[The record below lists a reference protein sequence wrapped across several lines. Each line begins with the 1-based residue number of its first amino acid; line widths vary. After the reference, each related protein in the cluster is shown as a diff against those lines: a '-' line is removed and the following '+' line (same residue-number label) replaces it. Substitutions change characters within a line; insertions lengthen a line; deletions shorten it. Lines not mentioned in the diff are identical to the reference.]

1 MVILEHIRASITAIL
16 LITPIMITI
25 TTNIQPVFA
34 PGDCGNCGA
43 FLKLTA
49 QIEKAVIG
57 ANDPP
62 EPEKIGQFRQLTG
75 QWKSDVINAVLQ
87 SPPEP
92 DKIPELLQDYGRNL
106 FQIFGLGP
114 L

>member
-1 MVILEHIRASITAIL
+1 MVILELIRASITAIL
-16 LITPIMITI
+16 LITTIMITI

-49 QIEKAVIG
+49 QFEKAVIG
-57 ANDPP
+57 ATAPP

-75 QWKSDVINAVLQ
+75 QSLMLLMRYCKVHQNLIRFLSFTKSIQTV
-87 SPPEP
+87 
-92 DKIPELLQDYGRNL
+92 
-106 FQIFGLGP
+106 F
-114 L
+114 

>member
-1 MVILEHIRASITAIL
+1 MVILELIRASITAIL
-16 LITPIMITI
+16 LITTIMITI

-49 QIEKAVIG
+49 QFEKAVIG
-57 ANDPP
+57 A
-62 EPEKIGQFRQLTG
+62 T
-75 QWKSDVINAVLQ
+75 A
-87 SPPEP
+87 PPEP
-92 DKIPELLQDYGRNL
+92 DKIPEFHKVYTDGVSRIFLGGPDTNPELLQDYGQNV

-114 L
+114 R